1 MNFYREVRSYDIAQL
16 IESRV
21 RMPSGARLLSVNV
34 RADDMGIELHAL
46 VDRDA
51 LVVERRIGVV
61 HQFGG
66 SSIDVQVWTHVA
78 SVYWPSI
85 SSTLHVFDGGEE

>member
-1 MNFYREVRSYDIAQL
+1 MNFYREVRSYDIAQS

-21 RMPSGARLLSVNV
+21 RIPCGARFLSVNI
-34 RADDMGIELHAL
+34 RTDDMGIELHAL
-46 VDRDA
+46 VDPDA

-66 SSIDVQVWTHVA
+66 SSIDTQVWTYVA
-78 SVYWPSI
+78 SVHWP
-85 SSTLHVFDGGEE
+85 TFQAVMHVFDGGEV